1 MAVKYSAC
9 GKYMSPQDGANVTC
23 TKCNKQLHRACV
35 GIPVGASLMPSWA
48 CPECKLKEKRCNK
61 DTTLIKPATITVA
74 NSSEVSNLGEELRCF
89 REEMRQT
96 REEFRAFREEL
107 QDIRNLVSKCD
118 ARLDKLENTVQTIL
132 ESQEQYSSQG
142 LKIEILKLE
151 STVNQLQAD
160 LNDRDQELLANDVEL
175 SGIPEES
182 GENPTHL
189 VLSVVTKLGVHLE
202 EKELVHC
209 MRILLALSF
218 YATGSYQKLVGGTYG
233 TLMSQQ
239 SVSRAIREVTD
250 ALNNPNIL
258 GKWIRFPQTRQERD
272 AIKRRFYE
280 KFNIPAVLGCIDGTH
295 ISIVRPTENE
305 ERFFNR
311 KHFHSRNVLIIC
323 DADLNIL
330 SVDASFGGASHDS
343 FIWNQH
349 PVKNHMISLLSSGEN
364 VYLLGEHNKSEE
376 EHYE

>member
-1 MAVKYSAC
+1 MAVKCSAC

-23 TKCNKQLHRACV
+23 TKCNKQLHRAFV

-61 DTTLIKPATITVA
+61 DTTPIKPATITVA

-89 REEMRQT
+89 REEKRQT

-132 ESQEQYSSQG
+132 ESQEQYGSQG
-142 LKIEILKLE
+142 FKIEILKLK

-160 LNDRDQELLANDVEL
+160 LNDRDQKLLANDVEL

-189 VLSVVTKLGVHLE
+189 VLSVVTKLSVHLE

-209 MRILLALSF
+209 MR
-218 YATGSYQKLVGGTYG
+218 VGGGRQDAT
-233 TLMSQQ
+233 
-239 SVSRAIREVTD
+239 SRPRPIAVRL
-250 ALNNPNIL
+250 A
-258 GKWIRFPQTRQERD
+258 RRD
-272 AIKRRFYE
+272 VRNDVLRASRVRR
-280 KFNIPAVLGCIDGTH
+280 
-295 ISIVRPTENE
+295 
-305 ERFFNR
+305 
-311 KHFHSRNVLIIC
+311 
-323 DADLNIL
+323 
-330 SVDASFGGASHDS
+330 
-343 FIWNQH
+343 
-349 PVKNHMISLLSSGEN
+349 SLTT
-364 VYLLGEHNKSEE
+364 
-376 EHYE
+376 